1 MRLSDTLS
9 GLLLVL
15 FGLAVVLYARTFP
28 GAAGHGVGPAFFP
41 MVIGVGIALCGAVL
55 GWSGRKERDAAG
67 LEFEAWARHP
77 RLALNG
83 ALVIG
88 GLIFY
93 AVAVETIGF
102 FVTAFAIL
110 VALFLAFGVRWR
122 WIVPLAAM
130 VTLGLHVAFYSLLRV
145 PLPWGWLEGIA
156 W

>member
-1 MRLSDTLS
+1 M
-9 GLLLVL
+9 L

-28 GAAGHGVGPAFFP
+28 GAVSHSVGPAFFP
-41 MVIGVGIALCGAVL
+41 LLIGVGIAFCGAVL
-55 GWSGRKERDAAG
+55 WWSGRKEHDAAR
-67 LEFEAWARHP
+67 LEFEDWMRDP
-77 RLALNG
+77 RLARNG
-83 ALVIG
+83 VLVIG
-88 GLIFY
+88 ALIFY

-110 VALFLAFGVRWR
+110 VALFLAFGVRRR
-122 WIVPLAAM
+122 WIVPIAVA